1 MVPWGSY
8 GISRSRCHSAADVLE
23 QQQPALLVCAAAAV
37 SRAAAAQSRGSSE
50 GSGTSGTSGTLGQR
64 QGRSRTKLRDGSAM
78 ILDRRP

>member
-37 SRAAAAQSRGSSE
+37 SRAAAAQSRGSFE
-50 GSGTSGTSGTLGQR
+50 GSGTSAASGTLGPTS
-64 QGRSRTKLRDGSAM
+64 RSLQDEAARWFGDDS
-78 ILDRRP
+78 